1 MAIWIS
7 NAILSVA
14 DQDRS
19 IDFYVK
25 KLGWELRT
33 DAEMWPGARWVEVGP
48 AGSQAGVTLARA
60 ADFNKEPGGEAGF
73 TMATDDVQALYAEL
87 VSRGVPV
94 TEPKAEGWG
103 THITVTDPDGI
114 ELLIGQQNR

>member
-1 MAIWIS
+1 MATWVS
-7 NAILSVA
+7 GVTLLVA

-19 IDFYVK
+19 IDFYVN

-48 AGSQAGVTLARA
+48 AGSQAGVVLTRA
-60 ADFNKEPGGEAGF
+60 TDFNKEPGGDAGF
-73 TMATDDVQALYAEL
+73 VMATDDVQALYAEL
-87 VSRGVPV
+87 TGRGVEV

-103 THITVTDPDGI
+103 TFITFSDPDGI
-114 ELLIGQQNR
+114 QHMIGQHNH

>member
-1 MAIWIS
+1 MATWIS

-73 TMATDDVQALYAEL
+73 TMATDDVQGLYAEL

-114 ELLIGQQNR
+114 ELLIGQQNQ

>member
-1 MAIWIS
+1 MATWVS
-7 NAILSVA
+7 GVTLLVA

-19 IDFYVK
+19 IDFYVN

-48 AGSQAGVTLARA
+48 AGSQAAVVLTRA

-73 TMATDDVQALYAEL
+73 VMATDDVQVLHAEL
-87 VSRGVPV
+87 TARGVEV
-94 TEPKAEGWG
+94 TEPKTEGWG
-103 THITVTDPDGI
+103 TYLTFSDPDGI
-114 ELLIGQQNR
+114 QLLIGQHNH

>member
-1 MAIWIS
+1 MATWIS

-19 IDFYVK
+19 IDFYVN

-48 AGSQAGVTLARA
+48 AGSQAGVVLTRA
-60 ADFNKEPGGEAGF
+60 TDFNKEPGGDAGF
-73 TMATDDVQALYAEL
+73 VMATDDVQALHAEL
-87 VSRGVPV
+87 TGRGVEV

-103 THITVTDPDGI
+103 TFI
-114 ELLIGQQNR
+114 

>member
-1 MAIWIS
+1 MATWVS
-7 NAILSVA
+7 NAVLLVA

-48 AGSQAGVTLARA
+48 PGSQAAVTLNRA
-60 ADFNKEPGGEAGF
+60 ADFQKEPATEAGF
-73 TMATDDVQALYAEL
+73 TLTTDDVHALHADL
-87 VSRGVPV
+87 VARGVPV
-94 TEPKAEGWG
+94 TEPKAEPWG
-103 THITVTDPDGI
+103 THLTVTDPDGI
-114 ELLIGQQNR
+114 QLLIGQQNP